1 MMNLMFKNQW
11 VTVKRWLSLA
21 CAGASLLILTG
32 CQTMGGGVIPAAEF
46 EKFTPK
52 TADKRIMKEV
62 NLRWEVR
69 EDVAQY
75 CAKSIGM
82 GREQAYITPPV
93 ACAVWHVA
101 TKECVIITGKQTSMS
116 LWATRFATVL
126 KATSTNESRAP
137 MAPDRKALK
146 LSARLFANPSPTS
159 GRAAKGLAG

>member
-1 MMNLMFKNQW
+1 MRQAM
-11 VTVKRWLSLA
+11 VWLFALPL
-21 CAGASLLILTG
+21 CGLISG
-32 CQTMGGGVIPAAEF
+32 CQTLGAGVIPASEF
-46 EKFTPK
+46 ENFTPK

-101 TKECVIITGKQTSMS
+101 TKECVIVTG
-116 LWATRFATVL
+116 TRTTHV
-126 KATSTNESRAP
+126 
-137 MAPDRKALK
+137 ALGHEVRHCFEGHFHK
-146 LSARLFANPSPTS
+146 
-159 GRAAKGLAG
+159 

>member
-1 MMNLMFKNQW
+1 
-11 VTVKRWLSLA
+11 
-21 CAGASLLILTG
+21 
-32 CQTMGGGVIPAAEF
+32 MGGGVIPASEF

-62 NLRWEVR
+62 SLRWEVR

-101 TKECVIITGKQTSMS
+101 SKECVIVTG
-116 LWATRFATVL
+116 TRTTHV
-126 KATSTNESRAP
+126 
-137 MAPDRKALK
+137 ALGHEVRHCFEGHFHK
-146 LSARLFANPSPTS
+146 
-159 GRAAKGLAG
+159 